1 MFKLLQRQSLRT
13 KLILAFLLTVMLPL
27 LGTSLYGNWITSRIL
42 QTQAIN
48 TAVTDLRLRR
58 QQIESH
64 LNGVR
69 EDLLFLSQLDSL
81 HAVIEMPDEANLTNL
96 QADFTEF
103 VSTHP
108 NVFQARYLDSNGREV
123 VRVEASDGQVRIVPE
138 NRLQNKADRYY
149 FQAALELDEGEVYV
163 SPVDLNREFG
173 RIQEPRTPTIR
184 YATPLFAEDG
194 GNAGIVILNLYAEP
208 FLNFARAGELEDA
221 ALLLADENGY
231 YLSHPDEQAE
241 WGGPADL
248 DTGFGAAQDYIHI
261 WPEVSQSESGI
272 VNPPPANVWQFLVE
286 SFMPFDLL
294 PAQAETP
301 RHILVYDTVQG
312 GENRWL
318 LLYDVPL
325 ASLFASVS
333 TFRLTAS
340 IIIIAAILIAV
351 GMAVVLSRQ
360 LTAPIQ
366 ALTAQARRFGQEK
379 GRRSRHT
386 LPNHA
391 VPSRNET
398 EELAL
403 AFQEMSD
410 ALEHHMAQLAQL
422 NLAGHH
428 IAARLEQAEVLTA
441 VATAIFR
448 LFPAE
453 YLVIS
458 LPDGAVFTNGDP
470 LWEQHRDQDSTQSIL
485 RAALNKA
492 NWHIT
497 ALDVTD
503 GPAGYLC
510 CASLH
515 MGEELGLM
523 EMYGRDPELG
533 DAATGD
539 TLATLAV
546 QASIALDNAELYERL
561 ARRRAELQKLL
572 EQLIDAQEEERRV
585 VAYDIH
591 DGLIQMLVGARLQ
604 LRNFTADRE
613 NRPDRAEAALDKGMG
628 ELGAAIVEARRVIEG
643 LRPAT
648 LDDLGLAVTI
658 GQLAEETRAECGY
671 ELEYETNLGN
681 GRLPSSV
688 ETTAFRIMQEAITNA
703 RKYAQTA
710 KLRIRLWQNNGN
722 LEIEVRDYGRG
733 FNPAEVDQS
742 KRGSVGLRSMQ
753 ERARLLGGECVVE
766 SKPGAGTRVTAVI
779 PLRN

>member
-1 MFKLLQRQSLRT
+1 MFNLLQRQTLRT
-13 KLILAFLLTVMLPL
+13 KLILAFLLTVLLPL

-48 TAVTDLRLRR
+48 TAVTDLRLRK

-69 EDLLFLSQLDSL
+69 EDLLFLSHLDSL
-81 HAVIEMPDEANLTNL
+81 RAAVEAPTAASLANLQT
-96 QADFTEF
+96 DFAEF
-103 VSTHP
+103 ISTHP
-108 NVFQARYLDSNGREV
+108 NVFQARYLDSNGREI
-123 VRVEASDGQVRIVPE
+123 VRVEASDGTARIVPE

-149 FQAALELDEGEVYV
+149 FQATMALNEGEVYV

-173 RIQEPRTPTIR
+173 QIQEPRTPTIR
-184 YATPLFAEDG
+184 YATPLLAADG
-194 GNAGIVILNLYAEP
+194 RKAGIIILNLYAEP

-221 ALLLADENGY
+221 ALLLTDENGY
-231 YLSHPDEQAE
+231 YLSHPDPAAE

-248 DTGFGAAQDYIHI
+248 DTGLSAAQDYAAI
-261 WPEVSQSESGI
+261 WPEISQSESGI
-272 VNPPPANVWQFLVE
+272 VNPPPANLWQFLVE

-301 RHILVYDTVQG
+301 RHILVYDTVQEG
-312 GENRWL
+312 GNRWL

-333 TFRLTAS
+333 TFRLTAGS
-340 IIIIAAILIAV
+340 IIIAAILIAV
-351 GMAVVLSRQ
+351 GMAVILSRQ

-366 ALTAQARRFGQEK
+366 ALTIQARRFGQEK
-379 GRRSRHT
+379 GRRSRR
-386 LPNHA
+386 PSPSHA
-391 VPSRNET
+391 PPSRNEI
-398 EELAL
+398 EELTL
-403 AFQEMSD
+403 AFREMSG
-410 ALEHHMAQLAQL
+410 ALEHHMEQLAQL

-428 IAARLEQAEVLTA
+428 IAARLERAEVLTA

-453 YLVIS
+453 YLVIT
-458 LPDGAVFTNGDP
+458 LPDGTIFPDGDP
-470 LWEQHRDQDSTQSIL
+470 AWEQHRDQDTTQSIL

-497 ALDVTD
+497 ALDAAS

-515 MGEELGLM
+515 VGEGLGLV

-546 QASIALDNAELYERL
+546 QASIALENAGLYEKL

-585 VAYDIH
+585 IAYDIH
-591 DGLIQMLVGARLQ
+591 DGLIQMLVGARLH
-604 LRNFTADRE
+604 LRNFAADRE
-613 NRPDRAEAALDKGMG
+613 TRPERAGEALNKGIS

-648 LDDLGLAVTI
+648 LDDLGLAATI
-658 GQLAEETRAECGY
+658 GQLAEETQAESGW
-671 ELEYETNLGN
+671 ELAYETNLGS
-681 GRLPSSV
+681 GRLPAAV
-688 ETTAFRIMQEAITNA
+688 ETTAFRILQEAITNA
-703 RKYAQTA
+703 RKYAQTNR
-710 KLRIRLWQNNGN
+710 LRLRLWQSNGK
-722 LEIEVRDYGRG
+722 LEIEVQDYGRG
-733 FNPAEVDQS
+733 FNPAAADQS
-742 KRGSVGLRSMQ
+742 KHGGVGLRSMQ

-766 SKPGAGTRVTAVI
+766 SAPGKGTKVTAVI
-779 PLRN
+779 PLP